1 MQAASRGKT
10 EKWERGHREGGG
22 RKMLDDKDEKKE
34 KKRWAAST
42 TSTNMGAGKVSRTSL
57 QGKAHVPR
65 EVRAQEWEQ

>member
-1 MQAASRGKT
+1 
-10 EKWERGHREGGG
+10 
-22 RKMLDDKDEKKE
+22 MLDDKDEKKE